1 MSLVWFITHGNQY
14 TALSF
19 ILFIIFLQ
27 EIQAE
32 KVKSDGSK
40 VPIAYMVLEFVEGG
54 DLFDFVT

>member
-1 MSLVWFITHGNQY
+1 MIAFRDK
-14 TALSF
+14 
-19 ILFIIFLQ
+19 
-27 EIQAE
+27 AE